1 MRASERIAK
10 LENALAPRE
19 LSADDG
25 AIARQRLLD
34 LLSRKDAAKPPGP
47 PREPPTPEATARVID
62 EIKRL
67 ARAVSANLRK
77 GAFR

>member
-1 MRASERIAK
+1 MNLRTRLAK
-10 LENALAPRE
+10 LESASAPDD
-19 LSADDG
+19 LSADE
-25 AIARQRLLD
+25 AVAARERLLD
-34 LLSRKDAAKPPGP
+34 LLSRKIAARPPGP
-47 PREPPTPEATARVID
+47 PREPLTLEAKARVID